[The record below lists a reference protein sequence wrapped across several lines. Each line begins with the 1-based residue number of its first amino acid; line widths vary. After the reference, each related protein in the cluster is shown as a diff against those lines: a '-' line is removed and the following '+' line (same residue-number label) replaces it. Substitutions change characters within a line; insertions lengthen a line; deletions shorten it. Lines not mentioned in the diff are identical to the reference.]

1 MYVERLA
8 LTNFRSYAEVDL
20 AFAPG
25 VTSIVGSNGRGK
37 TNIIEAIGYLGTLSS
52 HRVAQDA
59 PLVRNGCER
68 AYIRGAVNSGG
79 RTTTLEVEIN
89 PGRANRARINGSPV
103 PRPREIVGILK
114 SVLFAPED
122 LALVKGDPGDR
133 RYFLDQLLMLR
144 TPRLAGTF
152 SDFERT
158 LKQRNALLRSAGGVR
173 RFDAA
178 TLDVWDASL
187 ATLGSEIVAARHQ
200 LLNALTPLV
209 QNAYSDLAAK
219 GEISCTYKA
228 SNIEYPDF
236 SRDAIQGAMRQELI
250 SLRNQELD
258 RGVTLLGPQR
268 DDVVLTL
275 NENPAKGYAS
285 HGESWSYALALR
297 LASYDLLRGD
307 GEEPILILDD
317 VFAELDAARRAHL
330 TTIVA
335 DAEQVIITAAVG
347 EDIPSIMSDNRI
359 VMNELLGE
367 NS

>member
-1 MYVERLA
+1 MHLERLA
-8 LTNFRSYAEVDL
+8 LTDFRSYTEVDL

-25 VTSIVGSNGRGK
+25 VTSIVGSNGQGK
-37 TNIIEAIGYLGTLSS
+37 TNIVEAIGYLATLSS

-59 PLVRNGCER
+59 PLVRNNAER
-68 AYIRGAVNSGG
+68 AYIRGAVNIDG

-103 PRPREIVGILK
+103 PRAREIIGILK

-122 LALVKGDPGDR
+122 LALIKGDPSDR
-133 RYFLDQLLMLR
+133 RYFLDQLLVLR
-144 TPRLAGTF
+144 TPRLAGVI

-158 LKQRNALLRSAGGVR
+158 LKQRNALLRSASGMR
-173 RFDAA
+173 RFDTA
-178 TLDVWDASL
+178 TLDVWDNNL

-200 LLNALTPLV
+200 LLQQLAPLV

-219 GEISCTYKA
+219 GDLLLTYKP
-228 SNIEYPDF
+228 SNIEYHDY
-236 SRDAIQGAMRQELI
+236 SRAAIMHAIQAELI
-250 SLRNQELD
+250 QLRSQELD
-258 RGVTLLGPQR
+258 RGVTLVGPQR
-268 DDVVLTL
+268 DDVLL
-275 NENPAKGYAS
+275 NLNSNPAKGYAS

-307 GEEPILILDD
+307 GEQPILILDD

-335 DAEQVIITAAVG
+335 DAEQVIITAAVA
-347 EDIPSIMSDNRI
+347 EDIPSIMSEHRI
-359 VMNELLGE
+359 LMTEVLA
-367 NS
+367 